1 MSRFTFARKVRRLAA
16 IGVAGLGA
24 CAVLAACAPVQMG
37 SAAIVGNQRITVS
50 TLDTQVANLK
60 AAAKPYGSAA
70 RLTAAQLPTVV
81 LTWLIKF
88 AIMDQTAATN
98 GISVTKAQGDAALS
112 SLNSQAPQAGF
123 SNAKE
128 LLIVNGIPPQ
138 LFPQVGRWLAQ
149 TMAYETKANGGK
161 APSSQTEA
169 TNVTNAL
176 NKAQCTAAKTL
187 NIQVSPQFGRFDYT
201 PTTFGV
207 VAAADTLSRPAGTPA
222 PANTEGLTPAA
233 C

>member
-1 MSRFTFARKVRRLAA
+1 MSRFTVVKRGRRLAA

-24 CAVLAACAPVQMG
+24 CAVLAACSPVQMG

-50 TLDTQVANLK
+50 TVDTQVSNLQ

-70 RLTAAQLPTVV
+70 RLTAAQLPAAV

-88 AIMDQTAATN
+88 AVMDQAAVEN
-98 GISVTKAQGDAALS
+98 GISVTRAQGAAALS

-128 LLIVNGIPPQ
+128 LLVVNGIPPQ
-138 LFPQVGRWLAQ
+138 MFPQVGRWLAE
-149 TMAYETKANGGK
+149 TTAYEAKANGGK
-161 APSSQTEA
+161 QPSSQTEA
-169 TNVTNAL
+169 NHVTDAL
-176 NKAQCTAAKTL
+176 NKAQCTAAKAL
-187 NIQVSPQFGRFDYT
+187 DIQVSPQFGRFDYT

-207 VAAADTLSRPAGTPA
+207 VPAPDTLSRLAGTPT
-222 PANTEGLTPAA
+222 PANTKGLTPA